1 MTDEA
6 GPGPVTPFGARVRAL
21 RAARGIS
28 QKRMAADL
36 GLSAAYVSALERG
49 RRGRPASGLVMQIC
63 GYFNLIWDEAE
74 DLARLARLSHP
85 RVVVDTAR
93 LSARATELA
102 NLLAERIAELDEET
116 IEWILAEIRGRGGS
130 TDGPTH

>member
-1 MTDEA
+1 M
-6 GPGPVTPFGARVRAL
+6 TPFGARVRVL
-21 RAARGIS
+21 RARRGVS

-49 RRGRPASGLVMQIC
+49 RRGRPASGLVKQIC

-85 RVVVDTAR
+85 RVVVDTAE
-93 LSARATELA
+93 LSAPATELA
-102 NLLAERIAELDEET
+102 NLLAERIRELDEET
-116 IEWILAEIRGRGGS
+116 IEWILAEIRGHGGS